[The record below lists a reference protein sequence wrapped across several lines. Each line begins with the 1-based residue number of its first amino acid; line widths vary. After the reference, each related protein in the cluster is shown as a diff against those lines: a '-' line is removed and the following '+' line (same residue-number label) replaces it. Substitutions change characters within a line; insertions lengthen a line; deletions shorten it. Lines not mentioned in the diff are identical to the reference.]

1 MKYDISRGQES
12 TQTNSWAPWH
22 PRVCFSPVPCS
33 AQELGAWLQGCPQH
47 QRPGLTYADLII
59 RFSVA
64 DAAKF
69 KLVEGV
75 RKLALGRRQVC
86 REGRERGNADVRK
99 GKSPPA
105 ARHRWTRNPSQ
116 PAPRERDPPRGLTG
130 PPQCQ
135 GTPKSTD
142 LLLHPPQG
150 QGSAGSWPAPTPKYT
165 TGDETPKYRE
175 NHVGAQA
182 QCCGAVANGA
192 AGRHGPPRDGTSA
205 QAPRPAQRRHHAWA
219 IMQRF
224 IAFQAADSLR
234 DRNPIKFLLAVT

>member
-1 MKYDISRGQES
+1 MPFPEGRKALK
-12 TQTNSWAPWH
+12 TNSWAPWH
-22 PRVCFSPVPCS
+22 PRVCFSPVPCL
-33 AQELGAWLQGCPQH
+33 AQELGAWLQGCPQP

-69 KLVEGV
+69 KLIEGV

-86 REGRERGNADVRK
+86 REGGRGETQMLEEEKAHQQHHTGRRVI
-99 GKSPPA
+99 PA
-105 ARHRWTRNPSQ
+105 SQ
-116 PAPRERDPPRGLTG
+116 PPGRDPPPRGLTE

-135 GTPKSTD
+135 GTPKSAA

-175 NHVGAQA
+175 NHAGAQA
-182 QCCGAVANGA
+182 QCCGAGANGA
-192 AGRHGPPRDGTSA
+192 AGRRGPPRDGTSA
-205 QAPRPAQRRHHAWA
+205 QAPCPAERRHHAWA
-219 IMQRF
+219 TMQKF
-224 IAFQAADSLR
+224 IAFQAADSL
-234 DRNPIKFLLAVT
+234 